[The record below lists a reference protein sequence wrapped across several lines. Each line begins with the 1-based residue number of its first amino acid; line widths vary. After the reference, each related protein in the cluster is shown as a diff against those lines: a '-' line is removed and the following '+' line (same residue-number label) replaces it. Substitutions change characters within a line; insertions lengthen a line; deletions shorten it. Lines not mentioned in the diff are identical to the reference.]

1 MGAKIQQSVCVQ
13 VLQPRRFAGTQP
25 LGAFGVALQLNLGL
39 ALVDSQWPSNFLLQ
53 HHCTQIKYWNFAAKY
68 LDELHAEVCPSF
80 KCKSSVTEDAS
91 RADCHFKMYI
101 HRLPVLCFDCLTH
114 RRLSHLGPVMQ
125 FQY

>member
-25 LGAFGVALQLNLGL
+25 LRAFGVALQLNLGL

-68 LDELHAEVCPSF
+68 WTNFMLKFVQA
-80 KCKSSVTEDAS
+80 
-91 RADCHFKMYI
+91 
-101 HRLPVLCFDCLTH
+101 
-114 RRLSHLGPVMQ
+114 LSARVA
-125 FQY
+125 